1 MRNVWFIPSSAEL
14 VAWLKRCGFS
24 NVLLVDET
32 VTGIAE
38 QRITEWMQFESLQ
51 QCLDPQDTSLTVE
64 GLPAPRRAVVLANKP

>member
-1 MRNVWFIPSSAEL
+1 MRYSETIRNPVIRAGLRMSRSVNENTS
-14 VAWLKRCGFS
+14 KRFKKGW
-24 NVLLVDET
+24 V
-32 VTGIAE
+32 AE